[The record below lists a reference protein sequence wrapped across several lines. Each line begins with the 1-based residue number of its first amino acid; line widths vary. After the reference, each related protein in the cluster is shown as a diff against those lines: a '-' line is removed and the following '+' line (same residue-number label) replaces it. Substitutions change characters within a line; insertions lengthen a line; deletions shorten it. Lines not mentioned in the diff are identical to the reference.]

1 MTFCRCN
8 WLLMADPGMQKSLI
22 TLTLHPMKV
31 FNLCCDQEHGF
42 EGWFGSQEDYE
53 RQLEDGLI
61 QCPLCGSD
69 QIRRTP
75 SAPRLNLG
83 NASAPSAPSE
93 QAITDDSRQM
103 MAQPTSVQM
112 QKLWAQMAKL
122 VQANTEDVGER
133 FAEEARRIHYNEA
146 PERGI
151 RGVATP
157 EEAAELADEGIEVM
171 AFPVPDG
178 FDGPVQ

>member
-1 MTFCRCN
+1 MGFFPAELPVTRRS
-8 WLLMADPGMQKSLI
+8 DMQKIRIKL
-22 TLTLHPMKV
+22 TLTIMKV

-42 EGWFGSQEDYE
+42 EGWFSSQDDYE
-53 RQLEDGLI
+53 RQLEQGMI

-69 QIRRTP
+69 AIRRTP
-75 SAPRLNLG
+75 SAPRLNLSTAG
-83 NASAPSAPSE
+83 KPAEAARPAADEN
-93 QAITDDSRQM
+93 RQM

-112 QKLWAQMAKL
+112 QKLWAQMARL
-122 VQANTEDVGER
+122 VQANTEDVGDR

-151 RGVATP
+151 RGVATA

-171 AFPVPDG
+171 AFPVPEG

>member
-1 MTFCRCN
+1 MGF
-8 WLLMADPGMQKSLI
+8 LLADSPVARRSDMQKYRI
-22 TLTLHPMKV
+22 KLTLMIMKV

-42 EGWFGSQEDYE
+42 EGWFASQDDYE
-53 RQLEDGLI
+53 HQLEDGMI

-69 QIRRTP
+69 SIRRTP

-83 NASAPSAPSE
+83 AVSKPAESGRPAVE
-93 QAITDDSRQM
+93 ESRQM

-122 VQANTEDVGER
+122 VQANTEDVGDR

-151 RGVATP
+151 RGVATA

-171 AFPVPDG
+171 AFPVPEG